1 MELSILK
8 LIYEYSIRFKPIDKD
23 FVEKLVGTVVDKKQ
37 LQDYVKVIHYDLSEL
52 KEEYG
57 KVRVASY
64 NVLDR
69 VISVNIDAM
78 NEYLL
83 NFDERYGDI
92 FNNHEQLFYKNELFT
107 QAILHELE
115 HANQNKKYN
124 VITDEGNTEK
134 ILIEMALRTSYNLK
148 DPKKFL
154 NNLMNNGCSEEQIM
168 KWMEEEVRKVKMFYD
183 INPIERLAEIRSY
196 DTLANSLNPLS
207 SELPNL
213 CGYMYFNYINSLIS
227 GYEYDG
233 NQLIAPTVAYINGM
247 KFTDEWPRFTFYDGD
262 PKTMVMKLNQKHT
275 LIERLSLGL
284 PISFEEHEKVNK
296 QLILYSF

>member
-1 MELSILK
+1 MELNILK
-8 LIYEYSIRFKPIDKD
+8 LIYEYSIRFKPIDRD
-23 FVEKLVGTVVDKKQ
+23 FVEKLVGIVIGKKQ
-37 LQDYVKVIHYDLSEL
+37 LQDYVKGIHYDLSEV

-57 KVRVASY
+57 KVRVACY
-64 NVLDR
+64 DVLDR

-78 NEYLL
+78 NEYLV
-83 NFDERYGDI
+83 NFDERYSDI
-92 FNNHEQLFYKNELFT
+92 FNRDEQLFYKNELFT

-124 VITDEGNTEK
+124 VVTDLGNTEK
-134 ILIEMALRTSYNLK
+134 ILIEMALRTSYSLK
-148 DPKKFL
+148 DPKMFF
-154 NNLMNNGCSEEQIM
+154 NNLMSNGYSEEQIM
-168 KWMEEEVRKVKMFYD
+168 KWMEEEVKKVKTFYEV
-183 INPIERLAEIRSY
+183 NPIERLAEIRSY

-207 SELPNL
+207 GELPNL
-213 CGYMYFNYINSLIS
+213 YDYMYFNYLNSLIS

-247 KFTDEWPRFTFYDGD
+247 NFTNEWPRFTFYDSE

-275 LIERLSLGL
+275 LMERLSLGL

-296 QLILYSF
+296 QLILYSL